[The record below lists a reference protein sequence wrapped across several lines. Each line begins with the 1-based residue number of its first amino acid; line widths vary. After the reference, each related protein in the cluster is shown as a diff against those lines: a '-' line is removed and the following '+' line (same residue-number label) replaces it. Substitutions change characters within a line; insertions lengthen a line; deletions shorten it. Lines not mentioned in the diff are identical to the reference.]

1 MKATLRLFCFAIL
14 FALICQLAFA
24 QGVATGDLYVVVKDP
39 KGAAVTNA
47 TVSARDQVRAF
58 ERSATTNIDGEY
70 RLLALPP
77 GTYTVRVEAPGFAKV
92 EAKDQIVNIGQLREL
107 PIALSVAGTQETITV
122 SSEAELVETQ
132 RSSSTDTI
140 NEQRIANLPINGR
153 NYINFAL
160 TDSRLARDTA
170 PSIGAAPTSGLNM
183 SGQRARSNLVNVD
196 GADAVDNSVNG
207 IRSTVSQEAVQEFQ
221 IQTNGYAA
229 EYGRAAG
236 GVVNIV
242 TKSGTNDFH
251 GSAYGFLRNR
261 KFQAVNPFSTI
272 SDPAY
277 TRTQAGV
284 TFGGPIV
291 RNKTYYFFS
300 WEGTWRQETGFS
312 SIGANN
318 FGLVPFDTTQV
329 GLPFGTLNLTQE
341 QIGFLTNPA
350 VLQQEQ
356 ANPFFAQEVGQYAGL
371 AGASSGMATTG
382 FWPQSMT
389 GVPNFSSFPT
399 TCQPPGPCFLP
410 GSFVAMNSL
419 IGNFPVAERTDL
431 YSLRLDHNL
440 SANNRLSLR
449 GGASPSDVT
458 GIQVQA
464 QGPQN
469 FGQNAFSRTSTQ
481 NFHDWSIM
489 GQDQWTIGN
498 NKINEFR
505 FQYSRRGLF
514 YGPSRDPGGQN
525 VAVNIPG
532 FAFFGREP
540 FSFIKRTEERY
551 QATDNFSWSKGSH
564 NIKFGVD
571 GNFLPVTADF
581 TVNFGG
587 IYNFGQQALG
597 FDHPQIAPPPGIQ
610 FPAFS
615 PIQTYGAGIPSNFV
629 QGIGSPHDSFSNTTA
644 GAFIQDSWRIRSNL
658 TLNYGVRYDVEFT
671 PQFSP
676 QNPVAAYGQQF
687 LRLAKGIPRDF
698 NNFAPRVGIAWDPKN
713 NGKSVFRASYGLF
726 YDHPLLGLAFLA
738 DQADGSKA
746 PQLVLF
752 PGAPSACDPSNPSLN
767 ASNAF
772 QGLLGCLNDITPAFN
787 YRPDEQR
794 FGADPFPESIF
805 ANQTYLF
812 AGVPLAIQP
821 FGFPNTSNF
830 VYAYSNQANFAFEQD
845 LGHNMSLGIEWNF
858 TGGRHNNRPINVNAV
873 NTQALLNNLQV
884 AQQAALAQ
892 GLDPSDP
899 NFPTNPLAVGT
910 ADPNVFAPCGGLSP
924 TGPFYVPAALV
935 SFFRPSGLNPSL
947 AGVFAPCMPL
957 AQAVLQADGLH
968 ATCDP
973 TPPAF
978 TNCVPFSDMPAN
990 SSSGSSVYHAL
1001 TVNLRKRFGQHYE
1014 FLGSYTWSHAIDDS
1028 TDLQSPLEPQDNYNP
1043 NAERS
1048 NSLFD
1053 QRHRF
1058 VFSGVYQS
1066 GHLGDS
1072 FAGKLFSNWTIAP
1085 IIEGVSGRPFNIITG
1100 DDRNFDFSTPTD
1112 RPLIVPAGTPL
1123 NRCGDAPAA
1132 SRFSPTGFLQPACFL
1147 DGTVLGNLGRN
1158 AGTKPHNVFVDLRV
1172 SKRIPLGD
1180 RVALEGIMDAFNL
1193 INKFN
1198 VGDVNPLWNSGQKPT
1213 SAFDPRQFQFALRL
1227 TW

>member
-1 MKATLRLFCFAIL
+1 MKATLRLFCFAAL
-14 FALICQLAFA
+14 FAFVCQVSFGQSA
-24 QGVATGDLYVVVKDP
+24 ATGDLYVLVKDP
-39 KGAAVTNA
+39 RGAAVTNA
-47 TVSARDQVRAF
+47 TVSASDQVRAF

-70 RLLALPP
+70 RLQALPP

-92 EAKDQIVNIGQLREL
+92 EAKDQIVNIGQLRQL
-107 PIALSVAGTQETITV
+107 PVALSLAGTQEIVTV
-122 SSEAELVETQ
+122 SSESELVETQ

-196 GADAVDNSVNG
+196 GADAVDNSTNG

-251 GSAYGFLRNR
+251 GSAYGYLRNR
-261 KFQAVNPFSTI
+261 NFQAVNPFSTTNN
-272 SDPAY
+272 PAY

-284 TFGGPIV
+284 TLGGPIV
-291 RNKTYYFFS
+291 KDKTYYFFS

-312 SIGANN
+312 SIGVPNGT
-318 FGLVPFDTTQV
+318 FGLVPFDASAFYGGPQSSVLIKVT
-329 GLPFGTLNLTQE
+329 PEQE
-341 QIGFLTNPA
+341 QFLQAVNGNPA
-350 VLQQEQ
+350 
-356 ANPFFAQEVGQYAGL
+356 FTQYVSL
-371 AGASSGMATTG
+371 LGASSGMALDGLWPAGLTG
-382 FWPQSMT
+382 GAP
-389 GVPNFSSFPT
+389 FSAFPT
-399 TCQPPGPCFLP
+399 SCAPPGPCFVP
-410 GSFVAMNSL
+410 SSFVGMNSL
-419 IGNFPVAERTDL
+419 VGNFPVSERTDI
-431 YSLRLDHNL
+431 YSLRVDHNF
-440 SANNRLSLR
+440 SSRNRISLR
-449 GGASPSDVT
+449 GGASPSDIT

-481 NFHDWSIM
+481 NFHDWSMM
-489 GQDQWTIGN
+489 GQDTWAIGN

-514 YGPSRDPGGQN
+514 YGPSRGPGGEN
-525 VAVNIPG
+525 VAINIPG

-540 FSFIKRTEERY
+540 FSFIQRTEQRY
-551 QATDNFSWSKGSH
+551 QATDNFSWSKGTH

-571 GNFLPVTADF
+571 ANFLPVLADF

-587 IYNFGQQALG
+587 IYNFGGVSAAALG
-597 FDHPQIAPPPGIQ
+597 LPDTLPGLNAIQ
-610 FPAFS
+610 A
-615 PIQTYGAGIPSNFV
+615 YGAGIPANFI
-629 QGIGSPHDSFSNTTA
+629 QGVGDAHDSFSNTTA

-658 TLNYGVRYDVEFT
+658 TLNYGIRYDVEFT
-671 PQFSP
+671 PQFAP
-676 QNPVAAYGQQF
+676 ENPIAAYGQQF
-687 LRLAKGIPRDF
+687 LHLAKGIPRDF
-698 NNFAPRVGIAWDPKN
+698 NNFAPRIGVAWDPRK
-713 NGKSVFRASYGLF
+713 NGKSVIRASYGIF

-738 DQADGSKA
+738 DQADGTKA
-746 PQLVLF
+746 PQIVLF
-752 PGAPSACDPSNPSLN
+752 PGAPCTTNSPSPLNLN
-767 ASNAF
+767 ASNVF
-772 QGLLGCLNDITPAFN
+772 QGLLANANCTPVGLAQGLT
-787 YRPDEQR
+787 YIPDQQR
-794 FGADPFPESIF
+794 FDPAPGVQSLWTNQNYLGAG
-805 ANQTYLF
+805 L
-812 AGVPLAIQP
+812 PLSVQP
-821 FGFPNTSNF
+821 FGFPNDKSF
-830 VYAYSNQANFAFEQD
+830 IYAYSNQANLSFEQD
-845 LGHNMSLGIEWNF
+845 LGHNMSLGVEWNF

-873 NTQALLNNLQV
+873 NTAALLSNWQI
-884 AQQAALAQ
+884 AT
-892 GLDPSDP
+892 GDP
-899 NFPTNPLAVGT
+899 NSNSSLGPLAVGSG
-910 ADPNVFAPCGGLSP
+910 AAPCGVGLGGQPWIS
-924 TGPFYVPAALV
+924 AAAV
-935 SFFRPSGLNPSL
+935 SFFRPSGLNPSIGQFL
-947 AGVFAPCMPL
+947 LNTPCLTFAN
-957 AQAVLQADGLH
+957 AILQADGLH
-968 ATCDP
+968 STCDP
-973 TPPAF
+973 TPPTF

-1001 TVNLRKRFGQHYE
+1001 TANLRKRFGQHYE
-1014 FLGSYTWSHAIDDS
+1014 FLASYTWSHAIDDS

-1043 NAERS
+1043 NADRS

-1066 GHLGDS
+1066 GNLGNS
-1072 FAGKLFSNWTIAP
+1072 FADKLFSNWTVAP
-1085 IIEGVSGRPFNIITG
+1085 IIEAVSGRPFNIISG

-1112 RPLIVPAGTPL
+1112 RPLIVPSGTPK
-1123 NRCGDAPAA
+1123 NSCSDTPAA

-1147 DGTVLGNLGRN
+1147 DGTVIGNLGRN
-1158 AGTKPHNVFVDLRV
+1158 AGTKPYNVFTDLRI
-1172 SKRIPLGD
+1172 SKRIKFGD
-1180 RVALEGIMDAFNL
+1180 RIALEGIMDAFNL

-1198 VGDVNPLWNSGQKPT
+1198 VGDVNPLWDSGQTPT